1 MKRINKTGVLLG
13 ILLIL
18 TFNTFLVQAQLNKSK
33 PDAVEDVQIK
43 EKLGSYLSDDIAF
56 TNSEGK
62 TVTTGDIFNGDIP
75 VIINPVYYECPM
87 LCSLVLNGLLD
98 GVKELAWLPGKDYKI
113 VTLSIDPDEGTQLAK
128 QNKSNYIENF
138 GRDIDN
144 DGWYFLTGDSVNI
157 KRLTESTGFGFKYV
171 PEKNQYAH
179 SAGIIF
185 ASPDRKITRYLYGI
199 EYNEI
204 DLKNALYE
212 TANGNIGNT
221 IDKLVMYCYQYN
233 PASNSYAPVAINIMK
248 IGGALTLFFLC
259 MFLGFFWYYDRKKR
273 KAEFST

>member
-1 MKRINKTGVLLG
+1 MLL
-13 ILLIL
+13 LLALNISA
-18 TFNTFLVQAQLNKSK
+18 VQAQLNNSK
-33 PDAVEDVQIK
+33 PDAVEDVKIK
-43 EKLGSYLSDDIAF
+43 EKLGSFIPSDITF
-56 TNSEGK
+56 TNSEGEI
-62 TVTTGDIFNGDIP
+62 VTTGDIFKGNTP

-113 VTLSIDPDEGTQLAK
+113 VTLSIDPGEGTQLAK
-128 QNKSNYIENF
+128 QNKSNYIKNL
-138 GRDIDN
+138 GRDIDEE
-144 DGWYFLTGDSVNI
+144 GWYFLTGDSVNI

-185 ASPDRKITRYLYGI
+185 ASPERKITRYLYGI

-221 IDKLVMYCYQYN
+221 LDKIVMYCYQYN

-248 IGGALTLFFLC
+248 IGGALTLFFLAT
-259 MFLGFFWYYDRKKR
+259 FLGIFWYYDKKKR
-273 KAEFST
+273 KAEFSI